1 MRTTPATATHRRS
14 RAALPLWLA
23 VLALCVRLLLPLGH
37 DHAAHSKVS
46 HEDGHG
52 CCHAVV
58 VAKPTC
64 ACGGHELPA
73 APQHAVDESH
83 THAPCWA
90 CDFEHGTPG
99 AAPLRTVHVPGTRSS
114 RAPPLAAA
122 RRELPDGRPDH
133 HRARAPPFAPPAC
146 S

>member
-1 MRTTPATATHRRS
+1 MRTAPATATRQS
-14 RAALPLWLA
+14 RAVLPLWLA

-37 DHAAHSKVS
+37 EHAANAKVS
-46 HEDGHG
+46 QHGGHG
-52 CCHAVV
+52 CCHAIV
-58 VAKPTC
+58 VAQPTC

-73 APQHAVDESH
+73 APENDADASH
-83 THAPCWA
+83 TTGPCWA

-99 AAPLRTVHVPGTRSS
+99 AAPLRPVHVPGTRSS

-122 RRELPDGRPDH
+122 PNRRPDARPDH